1 MNRFILLRLIRS
13 AREWIECVSRFGVC
27 VFTAMITEIFSGST
41 SNVNELHSICHA
53 LLNMCTEHFEFIWR
67 KSTRNR
73 EFQNMKWMMI
83 FAIFN
88 YFSSL
93 LAFRVVIIYFTTPK
107 PSNICNSQIFR
118 LFFFSFS
125 LNRCE
130 RKISNQIKF
139 ISFVCETYHLFDEII
154 LEIWEERNWTIMKE
168 NERESS
174 RRSHIWFTLSNW
186 TFGGCSTDIEL
197 ETRLSRY

>member
-88 YFSSL
+88 YFTSL

-118 LFFFSFS
+118 LFVLFVFVKS
-125 LNRCE
+125 LWTKN
-130 RKISNQIKF
+130 KQSNLIYF
-139 ISFVCETYHLFDEII
+139 IRMWNIPFVR
-154 LEIWEERNWTIMKE
+154 WNNSRNMRGKKL
-168 NERESS
+168 NDYERE
-174 RRSHIWFTLSNW
+174 R
-186 TFGGCSTDIEL
+186 
-197 ETRLSRY
+197 TRI